1 MKKHTQKYQ
10 IIKSDNIFKL
20 DLAELWSFRE
30 LFYIFAWRDVK
41 VRYKQTMLG
50 VIWAILQPLTTM
62 IIFTFFFG
70 KLAKI
75 PSGNLPY
82 MLFVYIGLII
92 WTFFSTS
99 LANASN
105 SMVEQGLLIK
115 KVYFPRLTIPFA
127 AIVTSAIDFAITFIF
142 LLLMLIYF
150 RITPHSLTIIL
161 FPLLMLITL
170 LTSSGAGM
178 FLSALNVKYR
188 DVRYVLPFFIQML
201 MFLSPIIYPT
211 TIIASRHKWIFALNP
226 LTSVVETS
234 RELFSGGAN
243 INWLQVLTA
252 CISAT
257 VIFIAGLIYFK
268 KTEKFFADIV

>member
-1 MKKHTQKYQ
+1 MNKDTQKFQ
-10 IIKSDNIFKL
+10 LIKSGNSVKL
-20 DLAELWSFRE
+20 DLSELWSFRE

-41 VRYKQTMLG
+41 VRYKQTILG

-70 KLAKI
+70 KLAQI

-82 MLFVYIGLII
+82 MIFVYIGLII
-92 WTFFSTS
+92 WTLFSSS

-105 SMVEQGLLIK
+105 SMVEQGHLIK

-127 AIVTSAIDFAITFIF
+127 AIVTSTIDFAITFIF
-142 LLLMLIYF
+142 LLLMLVYF
-150 RITPHSLTIIL
+150 KITPHPLTFIL
-161 FPLLMLITL
+161 FPLLIIITL

-201 MFLSPIIYPT
+201 MFLSPVIYPT
-211 TIIASRHKWIFALNP
+211 TMIANRHKWIFTLNP
-226 LTSVVETS
+226 LASVVETA

-243 INWLQVLTA
+243 INWLQLSIA
-252 CISAT
+252 SLSAIG
-257 VIFIAGLIYFK
+257 IFIFGLIYFK